1 MKKEFKSVKRSIV
14 LALSVML
21 VGFLVGCGGEAEVTP
36 EPSDTSEE
44 VSETVSEVV
53 SEEISETTTEEVSEV
68 VSEEPLEAV
77 MDLTP
82 YTINNGKFVVDL
94 VADMDYDELKI
105 IVWDTEGAKEVLS
118 NGDSYKIEGGDSLY
132 VYYPQKMTSINP
144 NMDEIEIYTELD
156 YVCAFLLNTSGENIE
171 VAFTATDIDGKEYE
185 ITVYLTTL

>member
-1 MKKEFKSVKRSIV
+1 MKRKSIV
-14 LALSVML
+14 LALCLML
-21 VGFLVGCGGEAEVTP
+21 LMLLVGCGDEAVVTP
-36 EPSDTSEE
+36 EPSDSEE